1 LTAQAI
7 RLISF
12 DPLIL
17 ANPLRT
23 IVNNLIVGFFLF
35 LLSTAGSTALGAEVG
50 VLYPALREPYNKVF
64 DTIIEGVEQQIGQTV
79 DRYALNKDYNAT
91 ELGRRIK
98 KQNRVILALGVR
110 GLKAAEKINPD
121 MPVVIGAVFPSASR
135 SVKINHSGIALVP
148 DPELLF
154 RQLKS
159 IAPRIRTVSVVYNP
173 HVNRSLIERAEQAA
187 KSLGLTLEA
196 RPADDIRSAAL
207 IYKQIL
213 DSMNSRDNAIWLLQD
228 ATTVDSDTVLPLL
241 LEEAWK
247 RSLIVFSS
255 NLVHAKRGALFSMY
269 PNNLEMGRALGRLT
283 EAALRTSAISDP
295 GITVLR
301 ALKVAVNVRT
311 AKHLGI
317 NFSKRDE
324 QSFDLIFPTP

>member
-1 LTAQAI
+1 
-7 RLISF
+7 
-12 DPLIL
+12 
-17 ANPLRT
+17 
-23 IVNNLIVGFFLF
+23 
-35 LLSTAGSTALGAEVG
+35 LGAEVG
-50 VLYPALREPYNKVF
+50 VLYPALREPYNKIF

-79 DRYALNKDYNAT
+79 NRYALTKVYNAT

-98 KQNRVILALGVR
+98 KQNKVILALGVR

-121 MPVVIGAVFPSASR
+121 LPVVVGAVFPSASQ
-135 SVKINHSGIALVP
+135 SAKINHSGITLVP

-154 RQLKS
+154 RQLKA

-173 HVNRSLIERAEQAA
+173 HINQSLIDRARRAAER
-187 KSLGLTLEA
+187 LGLTLEA
-196 RPADDIRSAAL
+196 KPADDIRSAAL
-207 IYKQIL
+207 TYKQIL
-213 DSMNSRDNAIWLLQD
+213 DAMNSRDNAIWLLQD
-228 ATTVDSDTVLPLL
+228 ATVDSDTILPLL

-255 NLVHAKRGALFSMY
+255 SLIHAKRGVLFSMY
-269 PNNLEMGRALGRLT
+269 PNNLEMGRELGRLAK
-283 EAALRTSAISDP
+283 AALRNSSSSDP
-295 GITVLR
+295 GISVLK
-301 ALKVAVNVRT
+301 ALKVAVNLRT